1 MICNASFY
9 FSASALC
16 PNRTMGSEQ
25 QAISQEA
32 TYISAATDSLAGQ
45 DLSKTT
51 KDVSNPD
58 QQVLQTPLS
67 SASKLIEEYET
78 FCEETTSS
86 TCSKE
91 IFANWD
97 DEYRQ
102 FASLFSRQR
111 NVMRNRIGP
120 YLDKKFVSSKESP
133 STGGHSAPEE
143 SVWGNLVELM
153 QIHDEDAIEDNWAVA
168 MSRTERGV
176 QNLVKVIQD

>member
-1 MICNASFY
+1 
-9 FSASALC
+9 
-16 PNRTMGSEQ
+16 MGSEQ

-32 TYISAATDSLAGQ
+32 DYISAATDSLAGQ
-45 DLSKTT
+45 DISKTT

-86 TCSKE
+86 TGSKE

-133 STGGHSAPEE
+133 SMGGHSALEE

-153 QIHDEDAIEDNWAVA
+153 QIHDEDPIEDNWAVA